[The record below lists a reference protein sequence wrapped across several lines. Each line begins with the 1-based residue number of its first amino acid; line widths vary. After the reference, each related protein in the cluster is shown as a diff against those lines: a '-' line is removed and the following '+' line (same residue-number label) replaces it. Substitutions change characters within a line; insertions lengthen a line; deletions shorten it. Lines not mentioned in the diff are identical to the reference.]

1 MQVADTEIPST
12 VVPDPAVL
20 ADAAVSAATDS
31 PVPEQSEPRQ
41 PCCTDNGNATDA
53 ATDVNGTCTYT
64 GDDAPDDASAG
75 AMDAANDTGMVATTD
90 DPGTPNVT
98 VTDETEAQL
107 VEDIKFLRAKQS
119 IAAGAA
125 KLTRQELSQV
135 KAELA
140 AKLWNL
146 KNALE
151 TRIGRG
157 GKWRKYLKEHDV
169 PVSLATADRMVAK
182 HAAKLGESPTPVEE
196 KLLNEELYSPTKAE
210 VDKYADKLLP
220 KLGAF
225 LTTQEAAYQF
235 MAALA
240 LGISTVEME
249 CCDKGLVLI
258 APNAAV

>member
-1 MQVADTEIPST
+1 MEIANAEIPST

-41 PCCTDNGNATDA
+41 PCCTDNGKATDA
-53 ATDVNGTCTYT
+53 ATDVNGTGTYT

-75 AMDAANDTGMVATTD
+75 AMDAANDTCMVATTD
-90 DPGTPNVT
+90 DPGT
-98 VTDETEAQL
+98 
-107 VEDIKFLRAKQS
+107 
-119 IAAGAA
+119 
-125 KLTRQELSQV
+125 
-135 KAELA
+135 
-140 AKLWNL
+140 
-146 KNALE
+146 
-151 TRIGRG
+151 
-157 GKWRKYLKEHDV
+157 
-169 PVSLATADRMVAK
+169 
-182 HAAKLGESPTPVEE
+182 
-196 KLLNEELYSPTKAE
+196 E

-240 LGISTVEME
+240 RGISTVEME